1 VDCDG
6 RTRLQEGVEFDIQEE
21 VHMLLKWAAIFF
33 VIAIIAAAFGF
44 GGIAEG
50 ATDIAKILFYIFLA
64 IFFVVLVAGLIV
76 GGKVKSMLGR

>member
-1 VDCDG
+1 
-6 RTRLQEGVEFDIQEE
+6 
-21 VHMLLKWAAIFF
+21 MLLKWAAIFF

-64 IFFVVLVAGLIV
+64 MFVIVLAAGLIV
-76 GGKVKSMLGR
+76 AGKLKSLFGR